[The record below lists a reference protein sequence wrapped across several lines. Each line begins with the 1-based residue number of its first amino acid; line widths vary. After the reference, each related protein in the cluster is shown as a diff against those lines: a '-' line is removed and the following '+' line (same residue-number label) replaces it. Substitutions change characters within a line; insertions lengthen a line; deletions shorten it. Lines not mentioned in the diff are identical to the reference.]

1 MHDRERVSPTY
12 WPLYNYLAAQ
22 TSDRVTLRLTDL
34 EAIIGASLPPRAHG
48 RQWWVNAHASLQ
60 GRAWLKAGWRAAR
73 TVTTK
78 AGTVTTNVLMQ
89 VLTALMKGQL
99 GLP

>member
-1 MHDRERVSPTY
+1 MHDRERVLPTY
-12 WPLYNYLAAQ
+12 WPLYDYLAAQ

-60 GRAWLKAGWRAAR
+60 GRAWLEAGWRATLD
-73 TVTTK
+73 TVR
-78 AGTVTTNVLMQ
+78 GREPVVTFMR
-89 VLTALMKGQL
+89 
-99 GLP
+99 LPPDTSG